1 MEPEVEPFLAGDVRA
16 AWARCLRV
24 WKPLGR
30 VNDFP
35 KGQRRP
41 KYTPMFGTSLGWDFA
56 ERYRDDYAFVL
67 DRLGSEDSLE
77 VSCAFDILEFMVDSR
92 TPGDWG
98 DTVPPRLLEL
108 TAPIP
113 ARFLEELRS
122 DRLYDD
128 FEGRTLGEYFRY
140 LSKDSIL

>member
-1 MEPEVEPFLAGDVRA
+1 MNEFEPFLAGDVRT

-30 VNDFP
+30 VNDYP
-35 KGQRRP
+35 KGKRRP
-41 KYTPMFGTSLGWDFA
+41 KYTPMFGTSLGWEFA
-56 ERYRDDYAFVL
+56 ELYRADYAFVL
-67 DRLGSEDSLE
+67 DRFGSEDSLE
-77 VSCAFDILEFMVDSR
+77 VACAFDILEFMVDSR
-92 TPGDWG
+92 TPDDWG

-108 TAPIP
+108 TVPLP
-113 ARFLEELRS
+113 ARRLEELRS
-122 DRLYDD
+122 DPFTAD